1 MVDGT
6 ISVVVT
12 ININNGWPASE
23 GQDGQGRGDVTW
35 WFSPFGFV
43 KIGFGFV
50 ISPIF
55 GFVISPIFGLVLIC
69 VDFHLYISFY
79 DRHPTIPLM
88 IVI

>member
-55 GFVISPIFGLVLIC
+55 GLVLIC

-79 DRHPTIPLM
+79 DRHPTIPFM

>member
-35 WFSPFGFV
+35 WFSL
-43 KIGFGFV
+43 FGFV

-55 GFVISPIFGLVLIC
+55 GFVISPLFGFGLIG

-79 DRHPTIPLM
+79 DRHPTIPFM